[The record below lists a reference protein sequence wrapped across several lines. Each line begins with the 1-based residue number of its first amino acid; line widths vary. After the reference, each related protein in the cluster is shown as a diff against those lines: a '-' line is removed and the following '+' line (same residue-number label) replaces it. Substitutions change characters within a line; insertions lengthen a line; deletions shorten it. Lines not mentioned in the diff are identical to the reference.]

1 MLAFIM
7 EDAPT
12 RNMLED
18 FAVDYAKAQSS
29 AELVNIAGFAA
40 FDIILAA
47 VLATVLA
54 ATTGG
59 AGNTQE

>member
-1 MLAFIM
+1 
-7 EDAPT
+7 
-12 RNMLED
+12 
-18 FAVDYAKAQSS
+18 VDYAKAQSS

-59 AGNTQE
+59 AGNTQAILRRRARSLPKCAM